1 MVASNG
7 RPATVEC
14 QSQRGSLCGSR
25 GCGERRRRPAAPG
38 TCAPRVQQG
47 ERRSRERHSC
57 SPRDRNDERRP
68 LAGRPRRRGRC
79 SFAGSLIGCTGGPGG
94 PADRSV
100 GPGSARSEQPAP
112 IPARSAPRSG
122 PEPRIRTPARLG
134 SALPAAIHA
143 RAAPSARP
151 FRPPPAVICS
161 REAESSAYVPSPR
174 SPEPVRAASG
184 AIMPRRRARRG
195 RIEAECGGLL
205 NR

>member
-14 QSQRGSLCGSR
+14 QSQPGSR
-25 GCGERRRRPAAPG
+25 DWGERRRRPAALG
-38 TCAPRVQQG
+38 TCAPGVQPG
-47 ERRSRERHSC
+47 ERTNPERHPC

-68 LAGRPRRRGRC
+68 LPGVADAANGA

-100 GPGSARSEQPAP
+100 DPRISLKSTAGADSPRSTSRLGPVPLRFDRPHARIAPVGPRPRSRSITDRPVPTAACRICSLEAVSSARAPA
-112 IPARSAPRSG
+112 
-122 PEPRIRTPARLG
+122 
-134 SALPAAIHA
+134 
-143 RAAPSARP
+143 
-151 FRPPPAVICS
+151 
-161 REAESSAYVPSPR
+161 PR
-174 SPEPVRAASG
+174 SPEPARTGSG